1 MICSPPDRSSLLP
14 PRLTH
19 ARAQRQ
25 LREVLR
31 GRGAGARGVGIHRGV
46 RGRGRRRHAQHRGVP
61 ARRRAAGR
69 EGHRWGRGQARRAP
83 REVAHG
89 QLQPHQP
96 LHPLWAGARA
106 ASCPTTLID
115 AAATRLPR
123 RVDRFRLLTFRFWVR
138 KFRSE
143 RCRFEAKLLRFVL
156 GVGICLFLF
165 CALSWGFGLLLVPQQ
180 FPVVLVTNWC
190 WCCIVA

>member
-1 MICSPPDRSSLLP
+1 MAP
-14 PRLTH
+14 T
-19 ARAQRQ
+19 
-25 LREVLR
+25 
-31 GRGAGARGVGIHRGV
+31 
-46 RGRGRRRHAQHRGVP
+46 RHAD
-61 ARRRAAGR
+61 
-69 EGHRWGRGQARRAP
+69 EG
-83 REVAHG
+83 G
-89 QLQPHQP
+89 QLQ
-96 LHPLWAGARA
+96 LIDAASVDEEEECFESIDKRTSRLLSSRISALLCSARA

-165 CALSWGFGLLLVPQQ
+165 GALSWGFGLLLVPQQ